1 MPLYALHGFLERT
14 GMNSN
19 FRLISVAAFFVI
31 VVATVGTGMLML
43 IPGCG
48 QNAQQDK
55 LDRFTAN
62 NAEFVVDESFK
73 PIVDEELYIFKA
85 SYTGVQPKIAYA
97 PENNAINLLMND
109 SARVVILSRDLNK
122 QEYSALL
129 KNRNLRPVVDRF
141 AIDAVALIV
150 NEASTDTTIT
160 VSEIKKMLNGDTKT
174 DKNIVFDNP
183 NSSLVRYLKDF
194 AGSKGFKQKNVY
206 SLKSNKE
213 VIKYVSEHP
222 DAIGITG
229 FSWLNDPDKDYA
241 DAVQKVKIVAVK
253 DDTGKKP
260 SQQYY
265 TPSQNTLALKQYPL
279 TRNLYILN
287 CTGKYGL
294 GMEFAAFMKSDR
306 GQRIILKSG
315 LLPDEIP
322 EREITVEQKIRQ

>member
-1 MPLYALHGFLERT
+1 MKNNLRF
-14 GMNSN
+14 
-19 FRLISVAAFFVI
+19 ISAAAFFVI
-31 VVATVGTGMLML
+31 VVATVGTGMLIL

-97 PENNAINLLMND
+97 PENDLVNLLMNV

-129 KNRNLRPVVDRF
+129 KSRNLRPVVERF
-141 AIDAVALIV
+141 AVDAITLIV
-150 NEASTDTTIT
+150 NQASNDTTIT

-194 AGSKGFKQKNVY
+194 AGSKEFKQKNIY

-241 DAVQKVKIVAVK
+241 DAVQKIKIVAVK
-253 DDTGKKP
+253 DDTGKHP

-294 GMEFAAFMKSDR
+294 GAEFANFTKSDR